1 MPTDTTSGNPR
12 GSTGAPIKRRFVD
25 CDAGQMHLR
34 TRAGSGEP
42 LVLFHASPG
51 SARMLEPLMARLR
64 TERPL
69 IALDTLGNG
78 DSSAPAVEE
87 PDIGYF
93 ASAARE
99 VLDTLGVSHCCL
111 YGTHT
116 GAHIAVELAATEP
129 QLYSAII
136 IDGMGLYSPNE
147 AADFRSRYV
156 PEIEPAD
163 DGSQLWWA
171 WHFVRNGYLFFP
183 WFRTDVAH
191 RTNAS
196 LPPAD
201 FLHAKVV
208 EVLKAL
214 GSFRHSYLAA
224 FRYPKRERL
233 ARLSIPA
240 LVTTGTQDVL
250 APYFDELVAAV
261 PGARAELIDSSNL
274 VEHTGLLADIVDDFL
289 LSLPGGPDS
298 GAT

>member
-1 MPTDTTSGNPR
+1 
-12 GSTGAPIKRRFVD
+12 
-25 CDAGQMHLR
+25 
-34 TRAGSGEP
+34 
-42 LVLFHASPG
+42 
-51 SARMLEPLMARLR
+51 MLEPLMARLR

-69 IALDTLGNG
+69 LALDTLGNG
-78 DSSAPAVEE
+78 DSSPPDVAE

-93 ASAARE
+93 AAAARE
-99 VLDTLGVSHCCL
+99 VLDALDVSHCCL

-116 GAHIAVELAATEP
+116 GAHIAVELAVTDP
-129 QLYSAII
+129 QMYSAII

-156 PEIEPAD
+156 PGIEPAD

-183 WFRTDVAH
+183 WFETDVAH

-214 GSFRHSYLAA
+214 GSYRHSYLAA

-233 ARLSIPA
+233 AQLSIPA

-261 PGARAELIDSSNL
+261 PGARGELIDSSSL
-274 VEHTGLLADIVDDFL
+274 MAHADLLAEIVDDFL
-289 LSLPGGPDS
+289 ASAPGRPDRGGS
-298 GAT
+298 